1 MATLFGLEKAGGGV
15 LGPREVRYVR
25 QGAVSPLHAPHAGI
39 IRVRN
44 QRGAGPA
51 GELGPSDS
59 FRPVATPLDG
69 LIEHPLEGTH
79 RHANT
84 SPYTDRGYVPAL
96 GRLIRPSAGQVEVP
110 LTGFRDTNR

>member
-15 LGPREVRYVR
+15 LGPREVRI
-25 QGAVSPLHAPHAGI
+25 H
-39 IRVRN
+39 VRN
-44 QRGAGPA
+44 QLGAGPA

-96 GRLIRPSAGQVEVP
+96 GRRIRPSAGQVEVP
-110 LTGFRDTNR
+110 LTGFRDTKR

>member
-1 MATLFGLEKAGGGV
+1 MRPLSLRR
-15 LGPREVRYVR
+15 LGA
-25 QGAVSPLHAPHAGI
+25 GAVSVVALGLARAARAALGL
-39 IRVRN
+39 
-44 QRGAGPA
+44 QRWLRRGGPA
-51 GELGPSDS
+51 RPMSLGHQTASADA
-59 FRPVATPLDG
+59 ATPLDG